1 LPNWRMRFLPS
12 FCLSRSLRLRVDL
25 ERVCKRRTL
34 VWGVPARYLVNL
46 SQLRTAMPTYN
57 VLEAKTNLS
66 RLIEAVESGAEPEI
80 IIARNGK
87 PAARIVPL
95 APARKPVRL
104 GLLAGMFEVPESIN
118 RDDAIIERLF
128 DGEAD

>member
-1 LPNWRMRFLPS
+1 
-12 FCLSRSLRLRVDL
+12 
-25 ERVCKRRTL
+25 
-34 VWGVPARYLVNL
+34 
-46 SQLRTAMPTYN
+46 MPTYN

-66 RLIEAVESGAEPEI
+66 RLIDAVESGAEPEI

-104 GLLAGMFEVPESIN
+104 GLAAGAFEVPESID
-118 RDDAIIERLF
+118 RDNAIIEGLF
-128 DGEAD
+128 AGRVD